1 MQISLIITTY
11 NRPDALLLVLKSI
24 EHQSLAP
31 NEVIIADDGSNEK
44 TQELIDDF
52 ITHSNINIIHSFQ
65 KDKGFRAAKSRNK
78 AISKSTGDYI
88 ILIDGDMILHHNF
101 VYDHKQNAQ
110 NGYFTQGGR
119 ALLSQ
124 KKSNEVLRGKYV
136 AFNLLSSGLNNRKNA
151 LHSNLLSK
159 LFSRKKNYLRGL
171 KTCNVSFYK
180 KDCISVNGFNNN
192 FEGWGRED
200 SEFFVRLMNKGVKRK
215 TLRFNAIQYHLWHEV
230 VSRKSLLKNDQLLQ
244 KAIDEN
250 LDWCEMGIQHFL

>member
-11 NRPDALLLVLKSI
+11 NRPDALLLVLRSV
-24 EHQSLAP
+24 ERQSLVP

-44 TQELIDDF
+44 TQELIDNF
-52 ITHSNINIIHSFQ
+52 TTHSSVNIIYSFQ

-78 AISKSTGDYI
+78 AISKSTSDYI
-88 ILIDGDMILHHNF
+88 VLIDGDMILHRNF
-101 VYDHKQNAQ
+101 IFDHKKNAQ
-110 NGYFTQGGR
+110 NGYFIQGGR

-124 KKSNEVLRGKYV
+124 KKSDEVLGGSDL
-136 AFNLLSSGLNNRKNA
+136 AFNILSKGLNNRKNA

-159 LFSRKKNYLRGL
+159 LFSRKKNYFRGL

>member
-24 EHQSLAP
+24 EYQSLVP
-31 NEVIIADDGSNEK
+31 NEVIIADDGSNAK

-52 ITHSNINIIHSFQ
+52 ITHSNINIVHSFQ

-78 AISKSTGDYI
+78 AISKSTGNYI
-88 ILIDGDMILHHNF
+88 ILIDGDMILHRDF
-101 VYDHKQNAQ
+101 VYDHKKNAQ

-119 ALLSQ
+119 VLLSQ

-250 LDWCEMGIQHFL
+250 LDWCEMGIQNFL

>member
-1 MQISLIITTY
+1 M
-11 NRPDALLLVLKSI
+11 
-24 EHQSLAP
+24 
-31 NEVIIADDGSNEK
+31 
-44 TQELIDDF
+44 
-52 ITHSNINIIHSFQ
+52 
-65 KDKGFRAAKSRNK
+65 
-78 AISKSTGDYI
+78 
-88 ILIDGDMILHHNF
+88 
-101 VYDHKQNAQ
+101 
-110 NGYFTQGGR
+110 
-119 ALLSQ
+119 LLS
-124 KKSNEVLRGKYV
+124 N
-136 AFNLLSSGLNNRKNA
+136 GLNNRKNA